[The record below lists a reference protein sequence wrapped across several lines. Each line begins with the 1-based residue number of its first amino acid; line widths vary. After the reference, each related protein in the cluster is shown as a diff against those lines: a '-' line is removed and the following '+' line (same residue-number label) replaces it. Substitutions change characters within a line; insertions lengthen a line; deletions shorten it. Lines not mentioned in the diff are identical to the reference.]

1 MKVGKSALDD
11 MAPLVYEE
19 LRRLA
24 RNYLARERPSHT
36 LQPTALVHEAYLRLA
51 GQHSVDFSNRA
62 QFLGVAANMMRRVLL
77 NYARARGGA
86 KRSTASELM
95 IDTAGAVQQ
104 PAVNLL
110 DLNRAL
116 DQLAALDQRQEKIV
130 EMRFFG
136 GMSVEETAEA
146 LGVAPATV
154 KRDWATA
161 RLWLTRQMREGAA

>member
-1 MKVGKSALDD
+1 MKAGKSALDD

-19 LRRLA
+19 LRTLA
-24 RNYLARERPSHT
+24 RNYLSRERSSHT

-77 NYARARGGA
+77 NYARARAGA
-86 KRSTASELM
+86 KRSAGSEFM
-95 IDTAGAVQQ
+95 IDTDGAVQQ

-116 DQLAALDQRQEKIV
+116 DELAALDARQEKIV
-130 EMRFFG
+130 EMRFFA

-161 RLWLTRQMREGAA
+161 RLWLTRQMREASA